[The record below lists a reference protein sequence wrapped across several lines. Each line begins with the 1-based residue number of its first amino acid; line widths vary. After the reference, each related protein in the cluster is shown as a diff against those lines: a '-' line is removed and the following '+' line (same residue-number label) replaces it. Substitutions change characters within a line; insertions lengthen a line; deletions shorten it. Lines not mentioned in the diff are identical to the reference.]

1 MIYRARLMPAAEA
14 CAARIVSEV
23 VPRAAVLERAVE
35 IAEQAAA
42 HPPEIVALGRD
53 LYYRLRGVPAAE
65 ALEDA
70 RQTLL
75 AALASAERS

>member
-1 MIYRARLMPAAEA
+1 M
-14 CAARIVSEV
+14 
-23 VPRAAVLERAVE
+23 PRAAVLERAIE

-53 LYYRLRGVPAAE
+53 LYYRLRGMPATQ
-65 ALEDA
+65 ALEAA

-75 AALASAERS
+75 AALAAADRS